1 MKKILMAMMTFAL
14 TIGAQGQDDG
24 MDALMSAMI
33 AAKIHQDCIDTSN
46 LVVVYDYECKTQDA
60 DDKAVADRMK
70 LCLQVGQHC
79 TRSYP
84 YRKFLEDTAGY
95 EYMTGENYLMWKA
108 ESYCFMP
115 EVWTNYP
122 DGMVT
127 VRDVILPNHYE
138 TCEPRKAIVW
148 TLREDTA
155 TISGYLCHKATCE
168 LHGRTW
174 TVCYADDIPSSAGP
188 WKLGG
193 LPGLILQAESSDGI
207 HRFKLDGLQR
217 TASPIYYEH
226 NAITKKVSEQQL
238 IKNRK
243 KIFGNKQYP
252 KHPTYYI
259 PDRRN
264 LNADETFGEFGGE
277 LYVIVNGVLEPK
289 DAHVFQALEL
299 K

>member
-60 DDKAVADRMK
+60 DGKAVADRMK

-84 YRKFLEDTAGY
+84 YRKFLEDTDGY
-95 EYMTGENYLMWKA
+95 EYMTGENYLVWKA

>member
-1 MKKILMAMMTFAL
+1 MKKILVTMLVFAL

-33 AAKIHQDCIDTSN
+33 AAKIHQDSIDTSS
-46 LVVVYDYECKTQDA
+46 LVVVYDYVCKTQDA
-60 DDKAVADRMK
+60 DGKAVTDRMK

-84 YRKFLEDTAGY
+84 YRKFLEDTDGY

-122 DGMVT
+122 DGKVT

-138 TCEPRKAIVW
+138 TCEPRKAIAW

-155 TISGYLCHKATCE
+155 TMSGYLCHKATCE

-226 NAITKKVSEQQL
+226 NAITQKVSEQQL
-238 IKNRK
+238 IRNRK

-252 KHPTYYI
+252 KHPMYYI
-259 PDRRN
+259 PDRGI
-264 LNADETFGEFGGE
+264 LNDFEIFGEFGGE
-277 LYVIVNGVLEPK
+277 FYVIVNGVLEPK

>member
-1 MKKILMAMMTFAL
+1 MKKILMAMMVFAL

-33 AAKIHQDCIDTSN
+33 AAKIHQDSIDTSN

-60 DDKAVADRMK
+60 DGKAVTDGMK
-70 LCLQVGQHC
+70 LCLQVGQRC

-84 YRKFLEDTAGY
+84 YRKFLEDTDGY

-122 DGMVT
+122 DGKVT

-138 TCEPRKAIVW
+138 TCEPRKAIAW

-155 TISGYLCHKATCE
+155 TISGYLCHKAICE

-207 HRFKLDGLQR
+207 HHFTLNGLQR
-217 TASPIYYEH
+217 LASPIYYEH
-226 NAITKKVSEQQL
+226 NAITQKVSEQQL

-289 DAHVFQALEL
+289 DAHVFQPLEL

>member
-1 MKKILMAMMTFAL
+1 MQKFFVTMLVFVL
-14 TIGAQGQDDG
+14 TIAAQGQDDG

-33 AAKIHQDCIDTSN
+33 AAKIHQDSIDTSN

-60 DDKAVADRMK
+60 DGKAVTDGMK

-84 YRKFLEDTAGY
+84 YRKFLEDTDGY

-122 DGMVT
+122 DGKVT

-138 TCEPRKAIVW
+138 TCEPRKAIAW

-155 TISGYLCHKATCE
+155 TISGYLCYKATCE

-193 LPGLILQAESSDGI
+193 LPGLILQAKSSDGI
-207 HRFKLDGLQR
+207 HRFKLEGLQR
-217 TASPIYYEH
+217 TATPIYYEH
-226 NAITKKVSEQQL
+226 NAITQKVSEQQL

>member
-1 MKKILMAMMTFAL
+1 MKKILVTMMVFAL

-33 AAKIHQDCIDTSN
+33 AAKIHQDSIDTSS
-46 LVVVYDYECKTQDA
+46 LVVVYDYVCKTQDA
-60 DDKAVADRMK
+60 DGKAVTDRMK

-84 YRKFLEDTAGY
+84 YRKFLEDTDGY

-138 TCEPRKAIVW
+138 TCEPRKAIAW

-155 TISGYLCHKATCE
+155 TMSGYLCHKAICE

-217 TASPIYYEH
+217 TATPIYYEH
-226 NAITKKVSEQQL
+226 NAITQKVSEQQL

>member
-1 MKKILMAMMTFAL
+1 MQKFFVTMLVFVL
-14 TIGAQGQDDG
+14 TIAAQGQDDG

-33 AAKIHQDCIDTSN
+33 AAKIHQDSIDTSN

-60 DDKAVADRMK
+60 DGKAVTDGMK

-84 YRKFLEDTAGY
+84 YRKFMEDTDGY

-122 DGMVT
+122 DGKVT

-138 TCEPRKAIVW
+138 TCEPRKAIAW

-207 HRFKLDGLQR
+207 HRFKLEGLQR

-226 NAITKKVSEQQL
+226 NAITQKVSEQQL

-289 DAHVFQALEL
+289 DAHVFQPLEL

>member
-1 MKKILMAMMTFAL
+1 MQKTLVMMMTFAL
-14 TIGAQGQDDG
+14 TIAAQAQVETV
-24 MDALMSAMI
+24 
-33 AAKIHQDCIDTSN
+33 DTAQF
-46 LVVVYDYECKTQDA
+46 VAVYDYECKTQDA
-60 DDKAVADRMK
+60 DGKAVTDGMK

-84 YRKFLEDTAGY
+84 YRKFLEDTDGY

-122 DGMVT
+122 DGKVT

-138 TCEPRKAIVW
+138 TCEPRKAIAW

-155 TISGYLCHKATCE
+155 TMSGYLCHKATCE

-174 TVCYADDIPSSAGP
+174 TVCYADNIPSSAGP

-217 TASPIYYEH
+217 TATPIYYEH
-226 NAITKKVSEQQL
+226 NAITQKVSEQQL

>member
-1 MKKILMAMMTFAL
+1 MKKILVTMMVFAL

-33 AAKIHQDCIDTSN
+33 AAKIHQDSIDTSN
-46 LVVVYDYECKTQDA
+46 LVVVYDYECHTLDA
-60 DDKAVADRMK
+60 DGKAVTDRMK

-84 YRKFLEDTAGY
+84 YRKFLEDTDGY
-95 EYMTGENYLMWKA
+95 EYMTGENYLVWKA

-115 EVWTNYP
+115 EVWMNYP
-122 DGMVT
+122 DGKVT

-138 TCEPRKAIVW
+138 TCEPRKAIAW

-155 TISGYLCHKATCE
+155 TISGYLCHKAICE

-207 HRFKLDGLQR
+207 HRFKLEGLQR

-226 NAITKKVSEQQL
+226 NAITQKVSEQQL

-264 LNADETFGEFGGE
+264 LNTDETFGEFGGE

>member
-1 MKKILMAMMTFAL
+1 MQKFFVTMLVFAL

-33 AAKIHQDCIDTSN
+33 AAKIHQESIDTSN
-46 LVVVYDYECKTQDA
+46 LVVVYDYECKTQNA
-60 DDKAVADRMK
+60 EGKAVTDRMK

-84 YRKFLEDTAGY
+84 YRKFLEDTDGY

-122 DGMVT
+122 DGKVT

-138 TCEPRKAIVW
+138 TCEPRKAIAW

-207 HRFKLDGLQR
+207 HRFKLEGLQR

-226 NAITKKVSEQQL
+226 NAITQKVSEQQL

>member
-1 MKKILMAMMTFAL
+1 MAMMVFAL

-33 AAKIHQDCIDTSN
+33 AAKIHQDSIDTSN

-60 DDKAVADRMK
+60 DGKAVTDGMK
-70 LCLQVGQHC
+70 LCLQVGQRC

-84 YRKFLEDTAGY
+84 YRKFLEDTDGY

-122 DGMVT
+122 DGKVT

-138 TCEPRKAIVW
+138 TCEPRKAIAW
-148 TLREDTA
+148 TLREDSS
-155 TISGYLCHKATCE
+155 TIGGYLCHTATCE

-207 HRFKLDGLQR
+207 HRFKLEGLQR

-226 NAITKKVSEQQL
+226 NAITQKVSEQQL

>member
-33 AAKIHQDCIDTSN
+33 AAKIHQDSIDTSN

-60 DDKAVADRMK
+60 DGKAVTDRMK

>member
-1 MKKILMAMMTFAL
+1 MQKFFVTMLVFVL
-14 TIGAQGQDDG
+14 TIAAQGQDDG

-33 AAKIHQDCIDTSN
+33 AAKIHQDSIDTSN

-60 DDKAVADRMK
+60 DGKAVTDGMK

-84 YRKFLEDTAGY
+84 YRKFMEDTDGY

-122 DGMVT
+122 DGKVT

-138 TCEPRKAIVW
+138 TCEPRKAIAW

-207 HRFKLDGLQR
+207 HRFKLEGLQR

-226 NAITKKVSEQQL
+226 NAITQKVSEQQL

>member
-24 MDALMSAMI
+24 MDALLSAMI
-33 AAKIHQDCIDTSN
+33 AAKIHQDSIDTSN
-46 LVVVYDYECKTQDA
+46 LVVVYDYECKTQNA
-60 DDKAVADRMK
+60 DGKAVTDRMK

-84 YRKFLEDTAGY
+84 YRKFLEDTDGY
-95 EYMTGENYLMWKA
+95 EYMTGENYLVWKA

-122 DGMVT
+122 DGKVT
-127 VRDVILPNHYE
+127 VRDVIMPNHYE
-138 TCEPRKAIVW
+138 TCEPRKAIAW

-155 TISGYLCHKATCE
+155 TISGYLCHKAICE

-207 HRFKLDGLQR
+207 HRFKLEGLQR

-226 NAITKKVSEQQL
+226 NAITQKVSEQQF

>member
-1 MKKILMAMMTFAL
+1 MKKILMAMMVFAL

-33 AAKIHQDCIDTSN
+33 AAKIHQDSIDMSS
-46 LVVVYDYECKTQDA
+46 LLVVYDYECKTQNA
-60 DDKAVADRMK
+60 DGKAVTDRMK

-84 YRKFLEDTAGY
+84 YRKFLEDTDGY
-95 EYMTGENYLMWKA
+95 EYMTGENYLVWKA

-122 DGMVT
+122 DGKVT

-138 TCEPRKAIVW
+138 TCEPRKAIAW

-168 LHGRTW
+168 LHERTW

-217 TASPIYYEH
+217 TASPIFYEH
-226 NAITKKVSEQQL
+226 NAITQKVSEQQL

>member
-33 AAKIHQDCIDTSN
+33 AAKIHQDSIDTSN
-46 LVVVYDYECKTQDA
+46 LVAVYDYECKTQDA
-60 DDKAVADRMK
+60 DGKAVTDRMK

-84 YRKFLEDTAGY
+84 YRKFLEDTDGY

-122 DGMVT
+122 DGKVT

-138 TCEPRKAIVW
+138 TCEPRKAIAW

-193 LPGLILQAESSDGI
+193 LPGLILQAESSDGV
-207 HRFKLDGLQR
+207 HRFKLEGLQR
-217 TASPIYYEH
+217 TASPIFYEH
-226 NAITKKVSEQQL
+226 NAITQKVSEQQL